1 MRSITLALMIVAVLT
16 TPALASRGVESTQ
29 IRSLRGEA
37 IPVDVHWPADA
48 PGPVP
53 VVILAPGQ
61 GYHKDLPLI
70 REIAEEAARSS
81 IAAVR
86 FNWAYCRLDPAKG
99 ECTGEP
105 SEDLSAEAA
114 DLRAVVDYARG
125 LKGVDRAGVLV
136 AGKSIGSL
144 VAWSV
149 FRADT
154 TLRAVVLLTP
164 VCVERDSTVAGGLR
178 PAAAARYP
186 GLAEETRP
194 VVFVLGNR
202 DRACPL
208 PVLYD
213 AAKDAK
219 ASPAVVVMG
228 GNHGLELGEESKG
241 YRERNAANIRA
252 AAQAAVHWIH
262 VVLGE

>member
-1 MRSITLALMIVAVLT
+1 MIPL
-16 TPALASRGVESTQ
+16 
-29 IRSLRGEA
+29 
-37 IPVDVHWPADA
+37 DVHRPDGAA
-48 PGPVP
+48 APVP

-61 GYHKDLPLI
+61 GYHKDRPLI
-70 REIAEEAARSS
+70 REIAEEAARNG

-86 FNWAYCRLDPAKG
+86 FNWAYCKLDSAKG

-114 DLRAVVDYARG
+114 DLRAVLEYARG
-125 LKGVDRAGVLV
+125 LKGVDRSGVLV
-136 AGKSIGSL
+136 AGKSIGSV

-154 TLRAVVLLTP
+154 TLRAVLLLTP
-164 VCVERDSTVAGGLR
+164 LCVERDSTVAGGLR
-178 PAAAARYP
+178 PAVAAMYP

-219 ASPAVVVMG
+219 TSPAVVVMG

-241 YRERNAANIRA
+241 YAARNAANINT
-252 AAQAAVHWIH
+252 AAQAAVQWMR
-262 VVLGE
+262 LALDK